1 MSLSTRW
8 SLDRSPVSITSSD
21 SKTVTGLRR
30 TRASLT
36 GCLRESALKNLHVV
50 LIGAGIGGLTAAIAL
65 QRAGFK
71 VSVHEQ
77 AEELGEVGAGLT
89 LAKNANKAMRSL
101 GLIEKLEE
109 IGFRPEHSGSKDLIT
124 GIIHTRSSAPGDVRQ
139 DRGEI
144 DPDPDARFW
153 MYHRADI
160 HGLLAETV
168 HVHDPDAIQL
178 GHCFS
183 SLTQDE
189 NGVEVTFTN
198 GETVRG
204 DVAIGCDGNRSVVRQ
219 SLFGDDKVDF
229 LGYVAWRGLVPLDA
243 MPEGTID
250 TDTSVFNGTHRS
262 VVRYKIRGG
271 KTINFAAY
279 AQKSDWVDEGWSVP
293 ASKDELVEEFSDTC
307 EEVQQ
312 MIKHIPAETCFRW
325 GMFGREP
332 MKTWTVGRA
341 SLLGDAAHP
350 MLPFLGQGAGMSIE
364 DGVVLARCLE
374 AADSI
379 EEGLQRYEA
388 ARIERTTLVT
398 IGARYNGLRMHGTI
412 EKALAERAKEFDPET
427 INDYDPATVLI

>member
-1 MSLSTRW
+1 MK
-8 SLDRSPVSITSSD
+8 D
-21 SKTVTGLRR
+21 
-30 TRASLT
+30 
-36 GCLRESALKNLHVV
+36 LHIV

-101 GLIEKLEE
+101 GLTAKLSE
-109 IGFRPEHSGSKDLIT
+109 IGFRPESSGRKDLMT
-124 GIIHTRSSAPGDVRQ
+124 GVIHLLSSAPGDVRQ
-139 DRGEI
+139 DKGET

-160 HGLLAETV
+160 HALLAETV
-168 HVHDPDAIQL
+168 RAHDPDVIHL
-178 GHCFS
+178 GHCFQ
-183 SLTQDE
+183 SLRQDT

-198 GETVRG
+198 GDTVKG
-204 DVAIGCDGNRSVVRQ
+204 DLAIGCDGNRSVVRQ
-219 SLFGDDKVDF
+219 SLFGEDKVDF
-229 LGYVAWRGLVPLDA
+229 LGYVAWRGLVPVDA
-243 MPEGTID
+243 LPEGTID
-250 TDTSVFNGTHRS
+250 TDTSVFDGKYRS

-271 KTINFAAY
+271 KTVNFAAY
-279 AQKSDWVDEGWSVP
+279 AQKTDWVDEGWSVP
-293 ASKDELVEEFSDTC
+293 AKKDELVEEFSDTC

-332 MKTWTVGRA
+332 MTTWTVGRV

-350 MLPFLGQGAGMSIE
+350 MLPFLGQGAGMSME

-374 AADSI
+374 AANSI
-379 EEGLQRYEA
+379 EEGLQRYES
-388 ARIERTTLVT
+388 ARVARTTLVT
-398 IGARYNGLRMHGTI
+398 IGARYNGLHMHGTI
-412 EKALAERAKEFDPET
+412 EKALEERAKEFDPIK
-427 INDYDPATVLI
+427 INDYDPSTVPV